1 MTSDLVREGQGQE
14 QGQSMLLL
22 RSRRWTPRQLC
33 VFKYLTDIRENGHL
47 DNNADSSRYVG
58 VDEHELFMTE
68 VKALMRTWRR
78 FYDSISNVL
87 KSTPAEYYINA
98 WRTGIG
104 GDGNKPEGLVSVGTK
119 RRHSISEVRFSEN
132 VIVIDEPSVPVS
144 DLVVVQRRRI
154 ETVMVK
160 EAKDTVSE
168 MFVNSVN
175 NAFTK
180 LKINN

>member
-1 MTSDLVREGQGQE
+1 MCGKNMPLDLRG
-14 QGQSMLLL
+14 
-22 RSRRWTPRQLC
+22 RSQRWTPRQLC
-33 VFKYLTDIRENGHL
+33 VFRYLTDIRENGHL

-58 VDEHELFMTE
+58 EDGHELFMTE
-68 VKALMRTWRR
+68 VKELMRTWRR
-78 FYDSISNVL
+78 FYDGISNVL

-119 RRHSISEVRFSEN
+119 RRHSISEVRFSDN
-132 VIVIDEPSVPVS
+132 VILIDEPSVPVS

-154 ETVMVK
+154 ETVMVTEVK
-160 EAKDTVSE
+160 ETVEVKDTVAE
-168 MFVNSVN
+168 IFVNSVN

>member
-1 MTSDLVREGQGQE
+1 LS
-14 QGQSMLLL
+14 
-22 RSRRWTPRQLC
+22 
-33 VFKYLTDIRENGHL
+33 DIRENGHL

-58 VDEHELFMTE
+58 EDGRELFMTE

-78 FYDSISNVL
+78 FYDGISNVL

-98 WRTGIG
+98 WRTGIA
-104 GDGNKPEGLVSVGTK
+104 GDGNKPPWQVSVGTK
-119 RRHSISEVRFSEN
+119 RRHSISEVRFSDN
-132 VIVIDEPSVPVS
+132 VILIDEPSVPIS

-154 ETVMVK
+154 ETVMVTEAK
-160 EAKDTVSE
+160 ETVEVKDTVAE
-168 MFVNSVN
+168 IFVNSVN